1 MPPDWYWMCPEI
13 HIMTRTTFASDCI
26 RWRDL
31 AIAISVAM
39 NRSRSRIGR
48 SSTLRSHRGH
58 RRDIAYVHPI
68 RGASFDDD
76 VLGTVEPL
84 LSSAPF
90 CVPCLV
96 TRTNLRAW
104 DVEIAMR
111 ALLRTSDVELAGVC
125 ESCLTRSA
133 FRARH
138 RGATGS

>member
-1 MPPDWYWMCPEI
+1 
-13 HIMTRTTFASDCI
+13 MTRTIFVSHPTS
-26 RWRDL
+26 WSDL

-48 SSTLRSHRGH
+48 SPTLRPHRGH
-58 RRDIAYVHPI
+58 RDIAYGHPI
-68 RGASFDDD
+68 RGASSDDD
-76 VLGTVEPL
+76 VLDTIEAL

-96 TRTNLRAW
+96 TRTSLRAW

-111 ALLRTSDVELAGVC
+111 ALLRTSEVELAGVC

-138 RGATGS
+138 RGATRS